1 MCLLWHI
8 KGYTDVTIS
17 IFVPQR
23 RDSQQEVL
31 MKQNEKGFDDHGG
44 FSRIIAGRISTQLSR
59 HNWSLKTLSSKSTV
73 PYETIKKVANG
84 KIGNPSLKNILKIAE
99 AFDCSIDYLA
109 GRQDSAS

>member
-1 MCLLWHI
+1 
-8 KGYTDVTIS
+8 
-17 IFVPQR
+17 
-23 RDSQQEVL
+23 

-59 HNWSLKTLSSKSTV
+59 HNWSLKTLSDKSTV
-73 PYETIKKVANG
+73 PYETIKKVA
-84 KIGNPSLKNILKIAE
+84 KNILKIAE